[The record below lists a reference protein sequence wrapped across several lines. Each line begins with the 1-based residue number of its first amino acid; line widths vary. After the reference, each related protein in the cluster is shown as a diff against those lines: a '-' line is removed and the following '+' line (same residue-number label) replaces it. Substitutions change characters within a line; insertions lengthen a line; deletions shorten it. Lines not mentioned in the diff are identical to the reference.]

1 MSEHNSC
8 GHEANHDHQHDHDQS
23 DVGPHENLFV
33 HIDRSNVV
41 ALNASGEGP
50 EVIKPWHAR
59 LDEQVS
65 LESDADDQLILRVP
79 FTGTIQ
85 LRALLLKSGPL
96 GQTPTK
102 VMLFANE
109 DNLDFED
116 IADKKVTQEFIVA
129 QGREVGEY
137 AVMAAKFHNLS
148 SITLFFPASQG
159 ADTTQIYYVGF
170 LGHWSERKNNPI
182 VTVYEA
188 QANLADHE
196 KIQGLNGTLS
206 SPQS

>member
-1 MSEHNSC
+1 MCDCS
-8 GHEANHDHQHDHDQS
+8 HEGEHDHDHHGQS
-23 DVGPHENLFV
+23 DVGPQDNLYT

-41 ALNASGEGP
+41 ALNALGGGP
-50 EVIKPWHAR
+50 AVIKPWHER

-65 LESDADDQLILRVP
+65 LESDADDQMILRVP
-79 FTGTIQ
+79 FTGSVK
-85 LRALLLKSGPL
+85 LRALLLKTGPL
-96 GQTPTK
+96 EQTPVK

-116 IADKKVTQEFIVA
+116 VTDKRATQEFNIA
-129 QGREVGEY
+129 QAREVGEY
-137 AVMAAKFHNLS
+137 AVMAAKFSNLS

-170 LGHWSERKNNPI
+170 LGHWIERKNNPI
-182 VTVYEA
+182 ITVYET

-196 KIQGLNGTLS
+196 KIQGTDGAFN